1 MIFLG
6 AASNYKGKVLH
17 HSFTV
22 GRKKDSE
29 SLKSYLA
36 GALDAEVKN
45 VYLTAN
51 GRSALCLAL
60 KSLIPENSEVVL
72 NGFTC
77 QAVLIAIRE
86 ANCTPIFADID
97 EKTLNYTPE
106 TLENLLKSHKNI
118 KAFIIQ
124 NTLSNMVD
132 IKKFETIAKK
142 HDLKLIEDLAHCTGY
157 RYSDGRLAGSVGDA
171 AALSFGKGK
180 SLDTI
185 TGGALVIRSEMLKIP
200 KAPRKRPTFS
210 QNYRARKY
218 PFFGVLIRASFSLH
232 LYKIVLGSLLKLHLI
247 ERSAD
252 APLDLTRR
260 PAHWQSKLALEQL
273 EDMPKK
279 KVKIREFKLVEN
291 REELLKKFKKNG
303 FNFDEI
309 WYDVPVSPARYY
321 KTSGFD
327 EKACPVAT
335 EVAKKIINLP
345 TKIDKEKFKK
355 VEKII
360 KEHENEEN

>member
-17 HSFTV
+17 HLFTF

-36 GALDAEVKN
+36 GALNTEVKN
-45 VYLTAN
+45 VYLTTN

-77 QAVLIAIRE
+77 RAVLVAIRE
-86 ANCTPIFADID
+86 ANCTPVFADID
-97 EKTLNYTPE
+97 EKTLNYSPE
-106 TLENLLKSHKNI
+106 TLENLLKTHKNI

-124 NTLSNMVD
+124 NTLSNIVD

-142 HDLKLIEDLAHCTGY
+142 YDLKLIEDLAHCTGY
-157 RYSDGRLAGSVGDA
+157 KYPDGRLAGSVGDA

-180 SLDTI
+180 TLDTI
-185 TGGALVIRSEMLKIP
+185 TGGALVIRSDTISEP
-200 KAPRKRPTFS
+200 KTPKKRPKFA

-232 LYKIVLGSLLKLHLI
+232 LYKFVTGTLLKLHLI

-252 APLDLTRR
+252 APLDLSRR

-273 EDMPKK
+273 ENMPKNK
-279 KVKIREFKLVEN
+279 KPVREFMFVKN
-291 REELLKKFKKNG
+291 REKLLEKLKKNG
-303 FNFDEI
+303 YNFDEI

-321 KTSGFD
+321 KNSGFD

-345 TKIDKEKFKK
+345 TWINKERLKK
-355 VEKII
+355 AEKII